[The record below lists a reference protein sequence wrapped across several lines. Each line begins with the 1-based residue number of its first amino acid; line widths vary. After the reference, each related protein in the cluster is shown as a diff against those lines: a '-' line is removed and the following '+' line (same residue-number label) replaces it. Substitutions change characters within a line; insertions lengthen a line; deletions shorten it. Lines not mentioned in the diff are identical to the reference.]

1 MKTIG
6 ILLFFIVFI
15 CSPVVAVAQDQQE
28 KDEFEKF
35 KQEQE
40 HGVQQEQESFRQY
53 KAEVTK
59 QYNDY
64 IAEQERLFREYTGQ
78 IEKKWGK
85 KNVQTSTR
93 KEYVAYDAAY
103 ASRKKIDFESGT
115 AKVEVLVTESEAK
128 NQNLIREKL
137 KEQVAKVV
145 TTKGG
150 DDPLE
155 KKMEVPVAEKPL
167 IAGQVQMNNGVQVT
181 EQNSK
186 QFAEQTVRSS
196 PMTTETV
203 EGKDGIKR
211 VVVGVQIP
219 LVPNHVKKRA
229 TGFKEQI
236 QKEAGRFGIDVTL
249 IFAIMHT
256 ESYFNPQARSYVP
269 AYGLMQLVPKSGA
282 RDAYFFV
289 YKRDTLVTGE
299 YLFVPGN
306 NIELGSGYLAKL
318 LTVDFRG
325 VKDPKSRIYC
335 AISAYNTGPG
345 NVAKAFTG
353 KRNVIQ
359 ALPKINTMTSDQVF
373 EHLKKNLPFEETRS
387 YVAKVSER
395 MGLYNEWSVSN

>member
-1 MKTIG
+1 MCHIG
-6 ILLFFIVFI
+6 AGQNQ
-15 CSPVVAVAQDQQE
+15 SEQE
-28 KDEFEKF
+28 AFEKF
-35 KQEQE
+35 KKEQEQ
-40 HGVQQEQESFRQY
+40 GVQNEESSFQQY
-53 KAEVTK
+53 KKEVTK
-59 QYNDY
+59 QYDEY
-64 IAEQERLFREYTGQ
+64 VAEQERLFKEYVGQ

-85 KNVQTSTR
+85 KNAQISTK

-103 ASRKKIDFESGT
+103 GSRKKIDFENGT
-115 AKVEVLVTESEAK
+115 AKVEILVTEAESK
-128 NQNLIREKL
+128 NQKLIQEKL
-137 KEQVAKVV
+137 KDQVEKVV

-150 DDPLE
+150 EDPLE
-155 KKMEVPVAEKPL
+155 KKSEIPPAANPL
-167 IAGQVQMNNGVQVT
+167 IGGQVQMKNGAPVS
-181 EQNSK
+181 EKNAG
-186 QFAEQTVRSS
+186 QFAEQTVQSS
-196 PMTTETV
+196 AITREII

-211 VVVGVQIP
+211 VVVGVQVP

-236 QKEAGRFGIDVTL
+236 QKEAERFGIDVTL
-249 IFAIMHT
+249 VFAIMHT

-282 RDAYFFV
+282 RDSYFFV

-299 YLFVPGN
+299 YLFVPNN
-306 NIELGSGYLAKL
+306 NIELGAGYLAKL

-325 VKDPKSRIYC
+325 VRDPKSRIYC

-359 ALPKINTMTSDQVF
+359 ALPKINAMTSDQVF

-395 MGLYNEWSVSN
+395 MGLYNEWSSSN